1 MTIGFTVILNIT
13 GVPEQ
18 EFEMGI
24 TVNRPV
30 MGILLILADTN
41 EIGVPKPDALHPMP
55 TLSFDQ
61 LKLVFATVEPI
72 NAILLAT
79 PAQTILSVIGLI
91 LGVGFT
97 TILKV
102 RVVPEQ
108 PLLKGVTVSNAEIGT
123 LKTLVVVKLLI
134 VPDPDKSA
142 NPMVVLLFVQLY
154 CVPPTIEPVKDIALV
169 ATPEQ
174 SITDETGFT
183 TGVGFTIM
191 LNATGVPAQLFE
203 KGVTKRLE
211 ERGIPEK
218 LVVVNAPIE
227 PEPDNPSPIKELS
240 FVH

>member
-1 MTIGFTVILNIT
+1 VIIGFTVILNIT

-134 VPDPDKSA
+134 VPDPDKAA

-154 CVPPTIEPVKDIALV
+154 WVPPTKEPVKEIALL

-174 SITDETGFT
+174 NNNDETGFT

-191 LNATGVPAQLFE
+191 LNAMGVPAQLFE
-203 KGVTKRLE
+203 KGVTNRLAV
-211 ERGIPEK
+211 RGIPEK

>member
-1 MTIGFTVILNIT
+1 M
-13 GVPEQ
+13 
-18 EFEMGI
+18 
-24 TVNRPV
+24 
-30 MGILLILADTN
+30 LADTN

-61 LKLVFATVEPI
+61 LKLVFATVDPT
-72 NAILLAT
+72 NAMLLAT
-79 PAQTILSVIGLI
+79 PAHTILSEIGLI

-97 TILKV
+97 TILIV

-123 LKTLVVVKLLI
+123 LKTLVVVKLFI
-134 VPDPDKSA
+134 VPDPDKLA

-154 CVPPTIEPVKDIALV
+154 WVPPTIEPVKEIGLLT
-169 ATPEQ
+169 TPEQ
-174 SITDETGFT
+174 NIADETGFT

-191 LNATGVPAQLFE
+191 LSATGVPAQLFE
-203 KGVTKRLE
+203 KGVTNRLAG
-211 ERGIPEK
+211 RGIPEK

-227 PEPDNPSPIKELS
+227 PEPDNPIPINVLS

>member
-1 MTIGFTVILNIT
+1 
-13 GVPEQ
+13 
-18 EFEMGI
+18 MGI

-41 EIGVPKPDALHPMP
+41 EIGVPMPDALHPMP
-55 TLSFDQ
+55 TLSFVQ
-61 LKLVFATVEPI
+61 LKFVFATVEPI
-72 NAILLAT
+72 RAILLAT
-79 PAQTILSVIGLI
+79 PTQTILSEIGLI

-218 LVVVNAPIE
+218 LVVVNVPIE
-227 PEPDNPSPIKELS
+227 PKPDNPIPIKELS

>member
-1 MTIGFTVILNIT
+1 
-13 GVPEQ
+13 
-18 EFEMGI
+18 
-24 TVNRPV
+24 

-41 EIGVPKPDALHPMP
+41 EIGVPIPDALHPMP
-55 TLSFDQ
+55 TLSFVQ
-61 LKLVFATVEPI
+61 LKFVFATVDPI

-79 PAQTILSVIGLI
+79 PTQTILSEIGLI

-211 ERGIPEK
+211 VRGIPEK
-218 LVVVNAPIE
+218 FVVVNVPIE
-227 PEPDNPSPIKELS
+227 PKPDNPIPIKELL

>member
-218 LVVVNAPIE
+218 LVVVNVPIE
-227 PEPDNPSPIKELS
+227 PKPDNPIPIKELS